1 MNGCDRLD
9 QLVSYCNIVDRKTI
23 KCWNRVFSWVIEVTK
38 INAYI
43 LFELSCAEGH
53 KQLTLKKF
61 KENLVNDLQ
70 KSYDCDKVNKANKE
84 SKRQKT
90 ERVVPY
96 VENDQNCAVF
106 IGLAKCR
113 KTNVICIG
121 CEVSHIYIQNVAMRH
136 VIVKNTRDQETLR
149 HLLQLYILL
158 MFDI

>member
-1 MNGCDRLD
+1 M
-9 QLVSYCNIVDRKTI
+9 
-23 KCWNRVFSWVIEVTK
+23 
-38 INAYI
+38 
-43 LFELSCAEGH
+43 
-53 KQLTLKKF
+53 
-61 KENLVNDLQ
+61 
-70 KSYDCDKVNKANKE
+70 NKANKE

-113 KTNVICIG
+113 QTNVICIG